1 MIFATTSRSSYQPEL
16 VDFIKNKRNLKTPA
30 SFLNRW
36 LSPIQEDTT
45 KGSSFGIRDIK
56 RMGMPIRCMEKL
68 KKSIFFLICSLSLL
82 AFQFLSPTPLH
93 ATESMRIGLLLSA
106 PRSSISTEK
115 AYRWG
120 AEMAV
125 GEVNSSEGRQG
136 VQLILVLRRGPYS
149 HRKEL
154 KELREL
160 LLEEQVRFLM
170 GVMDKEDILPVS
182 RIARE
187 LNIPFLVFP
196 INFIEAAS
204 TVGEPGSLFWISPA
218 PEAFQRAAVRT
229 VAAFSANR
237 YYLLARNSSIG
248 RSWAQYFWEELRKLK
263 PKAQRVGETFLPTK
277 VQNFKPYIQGVLSA
291 KAEVSISHLGVR
303 EWPDFADLSKKQNY
317 FKKVIHF
324 EMESGRLE
332 SLKAL
337 GEKAPEGVWGASAFP
352 FWALGWNETKEFV
365 EKFKEKHE
373 AYPNLSALSAY
384 ITIYAIFETMKKLG
398 SYDYEKAIHV
408 LETLTLRTPI
418 GSLAIR
424 RSDHRVMWPIW
435 CGSLK
440 YISDYPFP
448 ILGDLKAFG
457 PDSFSP

>member
-1 MIFATTSRSSYQPEL
+1 MTAKCRGKFKKQIF
-16 VDFIKNKRNLKTPA
+16 
-30 SFLNRW
+30 W
-36 LSPIQEDTT
+36 LIY
-45 KGSSFGIRDIK
+45 F
-56 RMGMPIRCMEKL
+56 
-68 KKSIFFLICSLSLL
+68 LSLL
-82 AFQFLSPTPLH
+82 TFQFFSSIPLH
-93 ATESMRIGLLLSA
+93 AVEPVKICLLLSG
-106 PRSSISTEK
+106 PRSSMSTDR

-136 VQLILVLRRGPYS
+136 VQLILVLRRGPHF
-149 HRKEL
+149 HRKAL

-160 LLEEQVRFLM
+160 LLEEQARFLM

-196 INFIEAAS
+196 IDFIEAAS

-229 VAAFSANR
+229 VAAFSAHR

-263 PKAQRVGETFLPTK
+263 PTAQRVGETFLPTK
-277 VQNFKPYIQGVLSA
+277 VQYFKPYIQGVLSA
-291 KAEVSISHLGVR
+291 KAEVCISQLGVP
-303 EWPDFADLSKKQNY
+303 EWPDFVELAKKQDY

-324 EMESGRLE
+324 EMESGGLE
-332 SLKAL
+332 SLIAL
-337 GEKAPEGVWGASAFP
+337 GKKAPEGVWGASAFP
-352 FWALGWNETKEFV
+352 FWALGWKETKEFV
-365 EKFKEKHE
+365 QKFKEKHE
-373 AYPNLSALSAY
+373 AYPNLSALSGY
-384 ITIYAIFETMKKLG
+384 ITIYAIFETMKKLS
-398 SYDYEKAIHV
+398 SYDYEKAVHA
-408 LETLTLRTPI
+408 LETLRLRTPI

>member
-1 MIFATTSRSSYQPEL
+1 MTVSCR
-16 VDFIKNKRNLKTPA
+16 
-30 SFLNRW
+30 
-36 LSPIQEDTT
+36 
-45 KGSSFGIRDIK
+45 
-56 RMGMPIRCMEKL
+56 EKS
-68 KKSIFFLICSLSLL
+68 KKSIFWPIYFLPLL
-82 AFQFLSPTPLH
+82 TFQVLSPIPLH
-93 ATESMRIGLLLSA
+93 AAEPVKICLLLSA
-106 PRSSISTEK
+106 PQSSMPTDK
-115 AYRWG
+115 AYQWG

-136 VQLILVLRRGPYS
+136 VQLILVLRHGPHF
-149 HRKEL
+149 HRKAL
-154 KELREL
+154 KELRKL
-160 LLEEQVRFLM
+160 LLEEQAKFLM
-170 GVMDKEDILPVS
+170 GVMQKEDILPVS

-196 INFIEAAS
+196 IDFIEAAS
-204 TVGEPGSLFWISPA
+204 TAGEPGSLFWISPT

-229 VAAFSANR
+229 VAAFSAHR

-263 PKAQRVGETFLPTK
+263 PNAQRVGETFLPTK
-277 VQNFKPYIQGVLSA
+277 VQSFKPYIQGVLSA
-291 KAEVSISHLGVR
+291 KTEVCISQLGLR
-303 EWPDFADLSKKQNY
+303 EWPDFADLAKRQNY

-332 SLKAL
+332 SLMAL
-337 GEKAPEGVWGASAFP
+337 GENAPEGVWGISAFP

-365 EKFKEKHE
+365 QKFKKKHE

-384 ITIYAIFETMKKLG
+384 TTIYAIYETMKKLG
-398 SYDYEKAIHV
+398 SFDYEKAIHA

-435 CGSLK
+435 GGSLK

-448 ILGDLKAFG
+448 ILGNLKAFG